1 MLPLHTEK
9 ISVGLEYRVC
19 SSVGWQTCGTCKYHL
34 YFMYSPRLEYVTT
47 TYRRSTWVL
56 LWYPVYLVDNIPWI
70 HCELSQPTV
79 CGLVLIA
86 IERGKLKLWQA
97 RIGGVALSLLQV
109 IPATWNRATLDLQSI
124 LPYLSLYYQR
134 MQLYTR
140 TLLKLLL
147 CALADWYLQ
156 FSIDHLHEDWWGWAA
171 TTHTL
176 NYTAFIN

>member
-1 MLPLHTEK
+1 M
-9 ISVGLEYRVC
+9 INVGLDYVSVSLSAGRHVVHESIIYTLCTAQDWTIYHHLPKEYL
-19 SSVGWQTCGTCKYHL
+19 GTAFDTQY
-34 YFMYSPRLEYVTT
+34 
-47 TYRRSTWVL
+47 TW
-56 LWYPVYLVDNIPWI
+56 WMNIPWI
-70 HCELSQPTV
+70 HCELSRPTV

-97 RIGGVALSLLQV
+97 RIGGVVLSLLQV